1 MSLIRHICIR
11 NFRGIQSL
19 DWYPTEGVNCI
30 IGPGDSGKSSILDAI
45 DFCLGARRNISFT
58 DADFHNSNVDNPIE
72 IYVTLG
78 CLSNELLSIE
88 RYGSFLRSY
97 NITTQEFYDEPQVG
111 TETVITVRL
120 VVDKSLDW
128 SDHPSER

>member
-1 MSLIRHICIR
+1 MSIIRHIAIR
-11 NFRGIQSL
+11 NFRGIQLL

-58 DADFHNSNVDNPIE
+58 DADFYNSNVDNPIE

-78 CLSNELLSIE
+78 RLSDELLSIE

-97 NITTQEFYDEPQVG
+97 NLDTREFYDEPQVG
-111 TETVITVRL
+111 AETVITVKL
-120 VVDKSLDW
+120 IVDKSLDPDW
-128 SDHPSER
+128 GLY